1 VVDVVQ
7 PLVPAQRPDARHHPD
22 PSVLDVVHPRVEV
35 VAGVQAAHDERRH
48 AGRQRRLQQA
58 PQAERYEED
67 QEQRRADERRRV
79 RMVAGVADASDRR
92 RAVHDPAVEPV
103 LEERPADETRDGQ
116 HDAGGGGPGERAG
129 ADRDERHRAGQIAR
143 ERGPV
148 VGGTTDH
155 RVHELPRAIE
165 RHGCTEVRPASTYSR
180 RTRSS
185 ACMGSMLG
193 QTADIRNIGSRSV

>member
-1 VVDVVQ
+1 MDVVQ
-7 PLVPAQRPDARHHPD
+7 PLVPLQRPDARHHPH
-22 PSVLDVVHPRVEV
+22 PSVLDVVHPRVQV

-48 AGRQRRLQQA
+48 AGRQRPEQQA
-58 PQAERYEED
+58 PQAERHED
-67 QEQRRADERRRV
+67 DEEQRRADERRRV
-79 RMVAGVADASDRR
+79 RMVARVADARERR

-103 LEERPADETRDGQ
+103 LEERPADEARDGER
-116 HDAGGGGPGERAG
+116 HAGGGRTGERTG
-129 ADRDERHRAGQIAR
+129 ADREQRHRAGQIAHQ
-143 ERGPV
+143 RGPV
-148 VGGTTDH
+148 VGGTADH